1 MIPPLRHHRGAD
13 AVRALTPHPT
23 DAASV
28 IAAALHAAGAAHVRV
43 EIAPRPS
50 RARPTARGRYLA
62 GVITLFPAAFA
73 DPLALAGTVLHEAAH
88 AGGADEMQADEMA
101 ANRLALEIPCSR
113 S

>member
-13 AVRALTPHPT
+13 VVRVLTAHPT

-28 IAAALHAAGAAHVRV
+28 ITAALQVAGAPNVQVA
-43 EIAPRPS
+43 IAPRPS

-62 GVITLFPAAFA
+62 GVITLFPPAFA
-73 DPLALAGTVLHEAAH
+73 DPLSLAWTVLHEAAH
-88 AGGADEMQADEMA
+88 ARGADEMRADHLA
-101 ANRLALEIPCSR
+101 ANRLSLEIPCSL